1 MAFFVRFIPYV
12 GPWLGAILPVAFSV
26 VFFDGWWQPLMVMG
40 LFTTVELVSN
50 MIMEPMLYGQS
61 AGVSEVALLVALAFW
76 TWVWGPIGLALATP
90 LTVCLVVLCKHI
102 PELEFVELIMGDEE
116 AVDSPLVFYQRLLAM
131 DATEAEQVLQ
141 AHLKEQRPESVF
153 DEVLIPALNLAKRD
167 ASREKL
173 TAAEIEF
180 IYATTRELVQKVE
193 LPKLV
198 LPGAESE
205 LPRVQVSI
213 LGCPA
218 HDEADEIALAMLGRL
233 LDPERTELEIVPSE
247 ILSSEVISRVREKNP
262 SIICVGSLDPDPV
275 GPIRYLC
282 KRMRERYP
290 SVRILVGRWGASPK
304 PASERDQ
311 LIAAGA
317 DYVST
322 SLIEAH
328 NQLTHL
334 MPIAES
340 EAHARQQLRA
350 ATIP

>member
-1 MAFFVRFIPYV
+1 MLLRMRQLRNRVIRVV
-12 GPWLGAILPVAFSV
+12 GYSRL
-26 VFFDGWWQPLMVMG
+26 
-40 LFTTVELVSN
+40 TTT
-50 MIMEPMLYGQS
+50 MK
-61 AGVSEVALLVALAFW
+61 AL
-76 TWVWGPIGLALATP
+76 
-90 LTVCLVVLCKHI
+90 
-102 PELEFVELIMGDEE
+102 EE
-116 AVDSPLVFYQRLLAM
+116 AGSRISRYLLM
-131 DATEAEQVLQ
+131 Q
-141 AHLKEQRPESVF
+141 
-153 DEVLIPALNLAKRD
+153 
-167 ASREKL
+167 
-173 TAAEIEF
+173 
-180 IYATTRELVQKVE
+180 VQKVE

-290 SVRILVGRWGASPK
+290 SVRILVGRWGTSPK